1 MALTTQI
8 STAARNAKNDAL
20 AALFNT
26 GFIDI
31 YDGAQPAGPGTAI
44 GAQVKLA
51 RLALSA
57 TAFGSSASGV
67 ATANAITTSNALATG
82 TAAWFRALK
91 ADGTTAVLDGSVGT
105 SGCNLN
111 LNTTSIVSGS
121 PVAVS
126 AWTLTEPAAG
136 A

>member
-8 STAARNAKNDAL
+8 STAARNAMVDAL

-31 YDGAQPAGPGTAI
+31 YDGSQPAGPGTAI
-44 GAQVKLA
+44 GSQVKLA
-51 RLALSA
+51 HLPLSA
-57 TAFGSSASGV
+57 TAFGASSSGV
-67 ATANAITTSNALATG
+67 ATANSITSATALATG

-91 ADGTTAVLDGSVGT
+91 SDGTTAVLDGSVGT

-111 LNTTSIVSGS
+111 VNSTAFASGATI
-121 PVAVS
+121 AVS

>member
-8 STAARNAKNDAL
+8 STAARNAMVDAL
-20 AALFNT
+20 SALLNT

-31 YDGAQPAGPGTAI
+31 YDGTQPAGPGTAI
-44 GAQVKLA
+44 TSQTKLA
-51 RLALSA
+51 HLPLSA
-57 TAFGSSASGV
+57 TAFGASSSGV
-67 ATANAITTSNALATG
+67 ATANTITPEAAIATG

-105 SGCNLN
+105 SGSNINLN
-111 LNTTSIVSGS
+111 STAIASGAT
-121 PVAVS
+121 VTVS
-126 AWTLTEPAAG
+126 ALTLTEPAAG

>member
-8 STAARNAKNDAL
+8 STAARNAMMDAL
-20 AALFNT
+20 AALPNT
-26 GFIDI
+26 GFLDI
-31 YDGAQPAGPGTAI
+31 YDGAQPAGPGTAVTT
-44 GAQVKLA
+44 QTKLA
-51 RLALSA
+51 RLSLSA
-57 TAFGSSASGV
+57 TAFAASVNGV
-67 ATANAITTSNALATG
+67 ATANAITTENALATS
-82 TAAWFRALK
+82 TATWCRAVK
-91 ADGTTAVLDGSVGT
+91 ADGATAVIDGSVGT

-111 LNTTSIVSGS
+111 LNSTSLVAGA